1 MNLVFRIMLAVY
13 AFCLTM
19 VTLLAMTVTLRPGML
34 MSISAYLN
42 ERVLTQQNPRIIL
55 FVIELIFLALGVM
68 FLLSGFKSDRE
79 KRAITLVNDAGEI
92 RISLS
97 SIESIVLNV
106 TKKMSGI
113 KETKSVI
120 RKHGD
125 NVSISVKLVLFSD
138 INIPTLL
145 EDVQQKV
152 KGAVEELTG
161 IHVIGVSA
169 SVENVYTGYRGRVE

>member
-19 VTLLAMTVTLRPGML
+19 LTILAMAVTIRPDML
-34 MSISAYLN
+34 MSISDYLN
-42 ERVLTQQNPRIIL
+42 DRILTQPNPRFIL

-79 KRAITLVNDAGEI
+79 KRAIIRVNDTGQI
-92 RISLS
+92 RISLN
-97 SIESIVLNV
+97 SIESISLNV

-113 KETKSVI
+113 KESKAVI

-125 NVSISVKLVLFSD
+125 NVSIGVRLVLFSD
-138 INIPTLL
+138 INIPSLL
-145 EDVQQKV
+145 EDVQQNV

-161 IHVIGVSA
+161 IHVIDVSA
-169 SVENVYTGYRGRVE
+169 SVENVYTGYKGRVE